1 MPLAETVGDPRTQG
15 EEEEVNTPPS
25 TPGPWMVVLTLPK
38 RDPELAVSG
47 SQVQTVVL
55 LLHLFESIAAKS
67 TCSLLQLLL
76 QAQHAVPLGFLALL
90 HGPHQ
95 LWAQGVGRALPPR
108 DDLCLVSL
116 SP

>member
-1 MPLAETVGDPRTQG
+1 MAETVGDPRTQG

-47 SQVQTVVL
+47 SQVQTLVL
-55 LLHLFESIAAKS
+55 LLHLFESITAKS
-67 TCSLLQLLL
+67 ACSLLQLLL
-76 QAQHAVPLGFLALL
+76 QAQHTVLLGFLALL

-95 LWAQGVGRALPPR
+95 FWAQGVGRALPPH